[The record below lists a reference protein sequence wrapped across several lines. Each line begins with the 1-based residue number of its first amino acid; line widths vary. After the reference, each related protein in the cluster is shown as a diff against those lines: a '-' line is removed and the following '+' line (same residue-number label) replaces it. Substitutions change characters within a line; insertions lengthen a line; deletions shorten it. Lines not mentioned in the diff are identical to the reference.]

1 MVIFA
6 LKNGTSSRTNRQR
19 NAQVRHARKGA
30 IVPLF
35 GLLLPVLLV
44 FCGFAINLAYM
55 QVVTTELKIATD
67 CAAHA
72 GGRAMS
78 IAQDDDS
85 LTVRQKRDL
94 AISEGIAK
102 AREIAAL
109 NTVLGRQLSVG
120 DENSDSE
127 VQVGFGSSIRA
138 NNGRGMYE
146 YTEFAFEDVAE
157 GDARPS
163 SLHVDTNMNIPFIF
177 RVMNNK
183 ATANGPAR
191 NITGFSPTRRSVAT
205 QVNRDIALVLD
216 RSGSMLRFGD
226 EELLADTLDDL
237 YGTVRIFD
245 RYRLS
250 FNRRSRFY
258 NETSWIERGQ
268 PVPSNFNGPIEAE
281 YRRLISDD
289 ERDDGQDN
297 LNRRRFT
304 DNVIYQLERLNNPNH
319 TVGLKYS
326 ENVQNNRVDGDYY
339 DPDDD
344 QRANGDQDDLTQP
357 MAIYARDWDNAY
369 LPEDVKFPRF
379 SRWALLVK
387 GVDAFLDVL
396 EQTDQEELVSLVTF
410 STSARLD
417 FNLQDSTDDDGQQ
430 PHIAKGYANIRRLI
444 ADIECGGSTAIGDGL
459 LEGLPPLIPNED
471 DPTSRARPF
480 AARSIVVLTDG
491 DNNRGT
497 NPREAVESIVGE
509 NDVTIHTVT
518 FTEGADQS
526 AMQDVADAGHG
537 HHYHDNDGSMLVAI
551 FEEIANNLPTI
562 LTE

>member
-1 MVIFA
+1 MEIINP
-6 LKNGTSSRTNRQR
+6 KSRFVTRNNRKQ
-19 NAQVRHARKGA
+19 HARKGA
-30 IVPLF
+30 IIPLF
-35 GLLLPVLLV
+35 ALLLPVLLI

-78 IAQDDDS
+78 VAQDDES
-85 LTVRQKRDL
+85 LTSKEKRDF
-94 AISEGIAK
+94 AIEAGMTT
-102 AREIAAL
+102 ARQVAAL
-109 NTVLGRQLSVG
+109 NTILGRQLSVG
-120 DENSDSE
+120 EEGSDSDIE
-127 VQVGFGSSIRA
+127 VGFGSSIRA
-138 NNGRGMYE
+138 DNGRGMFE
-146 YTEFAFEDVAE
+146 YTEFDLETVTN

-163 SLHVDTNMNIPFIF
+163 SLHVVGNLNVPMIF
-177 RVMNNK
+177 RVMNN
-183 ATANGPAR
+183 TASEAGPAR
-191 NITGFSPTRRSVAT
+191 NITQFAPSRRSVAT

-237 YGTVRIFD
+237 YDTVRIFD

-268 PVPSNFNGPIEAE
+268 PVPSNFNGPIQAE

-369 LPEDVKFPRF
+369 LPDDVKFPRF
-379 SRWALLVK
+379 CRWALLVQ

-410 STSARLD
+410 STQARLD

-430 PHIAKGYANIRRLI
+430 PHIAEGYANIRRLI
-444 ADIECGGSTAIGDGL
+444 ADIECGGATAIGDGL

-471 DPTSRARPF
+471 DPSSRARPF
-480 AARSIVVLTDG
+480 AARTIVVLTDG

-497 NPREAVESIVGE
+497 NPREAVDSIVGE
-509 NDVTIHTVT
+509 NEVTIHTVT

-526 AMQDVADAGHG
+526 AMQDVADAGNG
-537 HHYHDNDGSMLVAI
+537 RHYHDNDGSMLVAI